1 MLDSERD
8 GRILQ
13 VMLLM
18 KNGEYEI
25 SLEDADVRRIIES
38 LAFEES

>member
-18 KNGEYEI
+18 NNGEYEI

>member
-18 KNGEYEI
+18 KNREYEI
-25 SLEDADVRRIIES
+25 LLEDADVRRIIES
-38 LAFEES
+38 LAFEKS